1 MCEQA
6 YTRLKMCSSYVRRQ
20 GPQPSGACLLKTA
33 EKGRAVK
40 HGCRPLQSAVDPPA
54 DNTKAALSP
63 TAIMHVTHTH
73 PYLRQMRFQLLS
85 SSPFFNL
92 SIIHMLYSQADMGFD
107 SRIMLTEKRVHSL
120 PVSPDTDQAG
130 ESPGRHFEVFLGL
143 SCSLHLS

>member
-1 MCEQA
+1 M
-6 YTRLKMCSSYVRRQ
+6 
-20 GPQPSGACLLKTA
+20 LKTA

-92 SIIHMLYSQADMGFD
+92 YKFLNNTHAIF
-107 SRIMLTEKRVHSL
+107 T
-120 PVSPDTDQAG
+120 
-130 ESPGRHFEVFLGL
+130 GRYGI
-143 SCSLHLS
+143 